1 MKRTLLL
8 DGAMGTELQNRGIDI
23 PLPLW
28 SADANIKHPEVVIN
42 IHKDYINSGADIIT
56 TNTFRTT
63 AWTYR
68 KAGFSNTKSEE
79 LSRSSLYKAVECAQI
94 AVSNSVK
101 IAGSITT
108 IEDCYLPELF
118 PGTSAAEDTY
128 GQTIEW
134 LVDAGVDFILFET
147 MGNIEEISCALEMSR
162 SYNIPIWLSLIS
174 KDKYNLLDGSPF
186 EKVFE
191 LFKSFSIDHL
201 LINCNTIDLTIDMCD
216 QIHSAWSQ
224 KWGVYP
230 NLGKTNYENDYLNI
244 ISDSNLNDGMIS
256 LLSKEPNVIGLC
268 CGSTPFHIKYLKS
281 LIKST
286 R

>member
-68 KAGFSNTKSEE
+68 KAGFSNTKSKE

-118 PGTSAAEDTY
+118 PGTSAAKDTY

-174 KDKYNLLDGSPF
+174 KDKHNLLDGSPF

-191 LFKSFSIDHL
+191 LFKPFSIDHL

-224 KWGVYP
+224 RWGVYP

>member
-42 IHKDYINSGADIIT
+42 IHKDYIKTGADIIT

-68 KAGFSNTKSEE
+68 KAGFSNTKSKE

-94 AVSNSVK
+94 AVSNSIK

-118 PGTSAAEDTY
+118 PGTSVAEDTY

-162 SYNIPIWLSLIS
+162 SYNIPIWLSLII

-191 LFKSFSIDHL
+191 LFKPFSIDHL
-201 LINCNTIDLTIDMCD
+201 LINCNTMDLTIDMCD

>member
-1 MKRTLLL
+1 
-8 DGAMGTELQNRGIDI
+8 
-23 PLPLW
+23 
-28 SADANIKHPEVVIN
+28 
-42 IHKDYINSGADIIT
+42 
-56 TNTFRTT
+56 
-63 AWTYR
+63 
-68 KAGFSNTKSEE
+68 
-79 LSRSSLYKAVECAQI
+79 
-94 AVSNSVK
+94 
-101 IAGSITT
+101 
-108 IEDCYLPELF
+108 
-118 PGTSAAEDTY
+118 
-128 GQTIEW
+128 
-134 LVDAGVDFILFET
+134 
-147 MGNIEEISCALEMSR
+147 MGNIEEISCALKMSS

-191 LFKSFSIDHL
+191 LFKPFSIDYL
-201 LINCNTIDLTIDMCD
+201 LINCNTIDLTIDVCD
-216 QIHSAWSQ
+216 QIHSVWSQ
-224 KWGVYP
+224 RWGVYP

>member
-94 AVSNSVK
+94 AVSNSIK
-101 IAGSITT
+101 IPVSITT
-108 IEDCYLPELF
+108 IED
-118 PGTSAAEDTY
+118 
-128 GQTIEW
+128 
-134 LVDAGVDFILFET
+134 
-147 MGNIEEISCALEMSR
+147 
-162 SYNIPIWLSLIS
+162 
-174 KDKYNLLDGSPF
+174 
-186 EKVFE
+186 
-191 LFKSFSIDHL
+191 
-201 LINCNTIDLTIDMCD
+201 
-216 QIHSAWSQ
+216 
-224 KWGVYP
+224 
-230 NLGKTNYENDYLNI
+230 
-244 ISDSNLNDGMIS
+244 
-256 LLSKEPNVIGLC
+256 
-268 CGSTPFHIKYLKS
+268 
-281 LIKST
+281 
-286 R
+286 

>member
-68 KAGFSNTKSEE
+68 KAGFSNTKSKE

-118 PGTSAAEDTY
+118 PGTSVAEDTY

-191 LFKSFSIDHL
+191 LFKPFSIDHL
-201 LINCNTIDLTIDMCD
+201 LINCNTMDLTIDMCD

>member
-68 KAGFSNTKSEE
+68 KAGFSDTRSKE

-118 PGTSAAEDTY
+118 PGATAAEDTY

-147 MGNIEEISCALEMSR
+147 MGNIEEISCALKMSR

-174 KDKYNLLDGSPF
+174 KDKHNLLDGSPF
-186 EKVFE
+186 EMVFE
-191 LFKSFSIDHL
+191 LLKVFSIDHL
-201 LINCNTIDLTIDMCD
+201 LINCNTMDLTIDMCD

-224 KWGVYP
+224 RWGVYP

>member
-1 MKRTLLL
+1 
-8 DGAMGTELQNRGIDI
+8 
-23 PLPLW
+23 
-28 SADANIKHPEVVIN
+28 
-42 IHKDYINSGADIIT
+42 
-56 TNTFRTT
+56 
-63 AWTYR
+63 
-68 KAGFSNTKSEE
+68 
-79 LSRSSLYKAVECAQI
+79 
-94 AVSNSVK
+94 
-101 IAGSITT
+101 
-108 IEDCYLPELF
+108 
-118 PGTSAAEDTY
+118 
-128 GQTIEW
+128 
-134 LVDAGVDFILFET
+134 
-147 MGNIEEISCALEMSR
+147 MSR

-174 KDKYNLLDGSPF
+174 KDKHNLLDGSPF

-191 LFKSFSIDHL
+191 LFKPFSIDHL

-224 KWGVYP
+224 RWGVYP

-244 ISDSNLNDGMIS
+244 ISDSNLNDGLMS